1 LLSQALAHAR
11 TLRADFAVSSALPA
25 GDWDKLVQ
33 TSHAA
38 RAALVLNQL
47 FKMDGDQLDKI
58 QAELRQLRSSCE
70 HEKKV
75 FPSVF
80 VDKIVKALLSG

>member
-1 LLSQALAHAR
+1 M
-11 TLRADFAVSSALPA
+11 
-25 GDWDKLVQ
+25 Q
-33 TSHAA
+33 TAHAA

-58 QAELRQLRSSCE
+58 QAELCQLRSTCE

-80 VDKIVKALLSG
+80 VEKIVKALLSG